1 MQPEHTMMD
10 RRFRATSLRR
20 PARLTRVAVALVST
34 VLVAAA
40 CGGDSSTAPATA
52 SVVGVYQLRAVAQ
65 TALPF
70 EVYRGPFYHE
80 IDGRAYEDFE
90 VTLTGGTLQ
99 LDASG
104 GYHTTLNY
112 TALKDGVE
120 ETASL
125 RAWGTYETHG
135 RQIVIT
141 RDNGVDDG
149 EGTID
154 GGRVTLLLDIIGKG
168 VVTPYTFVK

>member
-1 MQPEHTMMD
+1 MMH
-10 RRFRATSLRR
+10 RGFRATLRR

-34 VLVAAA
+34 LVAAAA
-40 CGGDSSTAPATA
+40 CGGDPSTAPATE

-65 TALPF
+65 TALPI

-80 IDGRAYEDFE
+80 IDGRSYQDFE
-90 VTLTGGTLQ
+90 VTVTGGTLQ

-112 TALKDGVE
+112 KALKDGAKE
-120 ETASL
+120 ETSL

-149 EGTID
+149 EGSIAD
-154 GGRVTLLLDIIGKG
+154 GSVTLLLDIIGKG
-168 VVTPYTFVK
+168 EVKPYTFVK